1 MEGSGG
7 GMCAGGRS
15 PLTNINFH
23 HPEYA
28 WWPRPPAPGQGQEQR
43 QVSTSTLETI
53 IVQPSKI
60 NKKSFCLYKMILRV
74 LAPPEEMELK
84 TLEGGAVGVK
94 WMIENQG

>member
-1 MEGSGG
+1 MLGG
-7 GMCAGGRS
+7 HDHQHQDRDRNRDKS
-15 PLTNINFH
+15 PL
-23 HPEYA
+23 
-28 WWPRPPAPGQGQEQR
+28 PPG
-43 QVSTSTLETI
+43 TLETI